1 MTKSFQR
8 GVRRAAFAVGL
19 LTVLMA
25 GRSLAQPSFT
35 LSVSD
40 APDPIQANQTLTYFI
55 NLTNVTGFLLPDV
68 AVTNRFSGPVQLV
81 GTTNSRAA
89 TILVTSNTVT
99 FVISSFP
106 GGGQFTL
113 LSLGVRPLGFGDLTN
128 TITVTSFNP
137 VTTNAV
143 TNVITR
149 VIEGQPDLA
158 IAIRGPAYPVLVN
171 DWVSYTLAASNEG
184 GNAAQNVTVSNNL
197 PADVTLISLSP
208 SNGVTTVSNVLEWSV
223 GRLGIGDARELKVTL
238 QPTNAGLAEIHAAI
252 SAPNVL
258 DTNLVNNTATTNLLV
273 GPLLPG
279 LLVASNASAMTFNPQ
294 TGLMEQTV
302 RVLNVGPLAV
312 PSSRLIV
319 VALTNRLY
327 NAVGT
332 NDGNPFVI
340 HAASLETDQSVDL
353 LLEYFVPSR
362 LPVIVEDAQL
372 RAFPMLAMELNPP
385 AGSPLLVTLVTNLAN
400 GDILIEFPSVPG
412 QRYTVLYSADPGFA
426 NERAALP
433 SIVAPADRVQWI
445 DDGPPKTVSRPASVG
460 ARFYRVIQTP

>member
-1 MTKSFQR
+1 MTAIQR
-8 GVRRAAFAVGL
+8 GVRRAAFAVVL
-19 LTVLMA
+19 LTALVA
-25 GRSLAQPSFT
+25 GRAFGQASFT

-40 APDPIQANQTLTYFI
+40 EPDPVRVNQTLTYSI

-89 TILVTSNTVT
+89 TVLVTSNTVT
-99 FVISSFP
+99 FVITSFP

-113 LSLGVRPLGFGDLTN
+113 LSLGVRPLAFGDLTN

-143 TNVITR
+143 TNVITQ
-149 VIEGQPDLA
+149 VIEGRPDLA
-158 IAIRGPAYPVLVN
+158 IAIRGPAHPVLVN
-171 DWVSYTLAASNEG
+171 DWVTYTLVAGNEG
-184 GNAAQNVTVSNNL
+184 GNAAQNVTVSNHL
-197 PADVTLISLSP
+197 PADVKLLSLSP
-208 SNGVTTVSNVLEWSV
+208 SNGVTTVSNLLEWNV
-223 GRLGIGDARELKVTL
+223 GGLGIGDVRELQVTV
-238 QPTNAGLAEIHAAI
+238 QPTNVGLAEINAAI
-252 SAPNVL
+252 TAPNVL
-258 DTNLVNNTATTNLLV
+258 DTNLVNNTASTNLVV
-273 GPLLPG
+273 GPLLSG
-279 LLVASNASAMTFNPQ
+279 LLVASNVSAMAFNPQ

-302 RVLNVGPLAV
+302 RVLNVGPLPA
-312 PSSRLIV
+312 PAARLIV
-319 VALTNRLY
+319 SELTNRLY

-332 NDGNPFVI
+332 NDGHPFVI
-340 HAASLETDQSVDL
+340 HAAPLETNQSVDL
-353 LLEYFVPSR
+353 LLEYFVPHR
-362 LPVIVEDAQL
+362 LPVAVADSQL
-372 RAFPMLAMELNPP
+372 HAFPMLAMELNPP
-385 AGSPLLVTLVTNLAN
+385 MGSPLLVTLVTNLAN

-426 NERAALP
+426 DERAALP